1 MKELLVEIGM
11 ALFGLALCI
20 VVFQISQTGVTEST
34 NNMFTFMTSAFEGV
48 QKP

>member
-20 VVFQISQTGVTEST
+20 VVFQISTVGVTTAT
-34 NNMFTFMTSAFEGV
+34 NSMFTFMTSAFDGV
-48 QKP
+48 QN